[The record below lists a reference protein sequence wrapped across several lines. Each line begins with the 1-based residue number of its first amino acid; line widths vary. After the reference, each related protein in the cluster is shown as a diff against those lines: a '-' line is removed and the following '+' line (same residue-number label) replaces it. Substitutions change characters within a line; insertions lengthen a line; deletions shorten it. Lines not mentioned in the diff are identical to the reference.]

1 LIESDDAVRPHI
13 GVDVFEIEHL
23 RPGDKLPALSYQDKT
38 GKVVDVGKL
47 FAAKVGVLMIAA
59 EACPVA
65 FFGLAA
71 MSRDLATH
79 LSTNK
84 VAAVAINPWHKPA
97 DSPEHS
103 ALSLAF
109 PVLYSPLTTSDSHG
123 WSEVLD
129 VTLGQPS
136 IAGPPMPIVYVVGS
150 DGVITLAR
158 WGYQKATL
166 LQAVDAALAKP

>member
-1 LIESDDAVRPHI
+1 MVNGLYRTGNANDR
-13 GVDVFEIEHL
+13 
-23 RPGDKLPALSYQDKT
+23 ALCS
-38 GKVVDVGKL
+38 GL
-47 FAAKVGVLMIAA
+47 SA
-59 EACPVA
+59 E
-65 FFGLAA
+65 
-71 MSRDLATH
+71 
-79 LSTNK
+79 
-84 VAAVAINPWHKPA
+84 
-97 DSPEHS
+97 SPEHS

-166 LQAVDAALAKP
+166 LQACSKVAFW